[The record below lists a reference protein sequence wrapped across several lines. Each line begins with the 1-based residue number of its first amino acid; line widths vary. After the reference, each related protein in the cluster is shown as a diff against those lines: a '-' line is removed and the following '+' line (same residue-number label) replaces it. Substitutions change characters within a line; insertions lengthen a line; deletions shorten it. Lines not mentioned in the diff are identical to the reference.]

1 MFAGELCLTQH
12 FMCAMSLSSYDIH
25 HAAERQQFPLENN
38 RKSDSGGAEIAVKSF
53 FKCFYNILLA
63 EMK

>member
-1 MFAGELCLTQH
+1 
-12 FMCAMSLSSYDIH
+12 MCAMSLSSYDIH

-38 RKSDSGGAEIAVKSF
+38 RKSDGRGAEIAVKSF